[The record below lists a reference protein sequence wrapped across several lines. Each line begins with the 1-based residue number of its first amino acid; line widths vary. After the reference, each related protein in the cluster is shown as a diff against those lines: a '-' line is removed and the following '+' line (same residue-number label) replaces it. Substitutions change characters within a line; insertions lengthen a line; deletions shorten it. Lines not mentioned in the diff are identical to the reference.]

1 MSKLVPPREQGAL
14 FSVVSAVQVLSGTLA
29 FVVYN
34 LVYKLC
40 LEEKDCPIGS
50 PFWLMAILYFLTTP
64 FLITLA
70 RFSKRSRRQAFVN
83 SERFPP
89 NPGSPTP
96 HPTSPPIPTIH
107 HPHHHNQT
115 LAPHLHG
122 NGYSTDDSDGMGG
135 SIQWALSRSQS
146 RRYQPPRVLSPA
158 SVGKDILERHSL
170 IGRGRASSYGSH
182 PHSINS

>member
-1 MSKLVPPREQGAL
+1 MHNYKQLFGVGNPLVTEMIYG
-14 FSVVSAVQVLSGTLA
+14 
-29 FVVYN
+29 Y
-34 LVYKLC
+34 Y
-40 LEEKDCPIGS
+40 LECWCFTFTYS
-50 PFWLMAILYFLTTP
+50 HSFCYR
-64 FLITLA
+64 TLA

-158 SVGKDILERHSL
+158 SVGKDILERQSL